1 MEASLGK
8 REKVDVFI
16 FLSAYHRKL
25 HLVKQILTMVSLS
38 MGDLLPVINR
48 TFLLNNV
55 DNFQVF
61 QVLVHEW
68 AKLRWGVYEEHGYPG
83 VS

>member
-25 HLVKQILTMVSLS
+25 HLVQQILTMVGLS

-48 TFLLNNV
+48 TFLLNIV
-55 DNFQVF
+55 DIFKF
-61 QVLVHEW
+61 F
-68 AKLRWGVYEEHGYPG
+68 RC
-83 VS
+83 